1 MMNGLDMKGLMEAWQ
16 KVQGEVGRAK
26 EELGGKLVTG
36 ETGGGM
42 VRCVANGRA
51 EVVSIEIDPA
61 LFASGDKKM
70 IEDLAVGAVNVALEK
85 AHAMAQETMARA
97 TTSLPIPPGLFKE

>member
-1 MMNGLDMKGLMEAWQ
+1 MINGLDMKGLMEAWQ

-26 EELGGKLVTG
+26 DELGSKLVTG

-51 EVVSIEIDPA
+51 EVVSLEIDPA

-70 IEDLAVGAVNVALEK
+70 VEDLAVGAVNLALEK
-85 AHAMAQETMARA
+85 AHTLAQETMARA
-97 TTSLPIPPGLFKE
+97 TTALPIPPGLFKG